1 MTEIQDILIQWYEG
15 NGLLVKLIGVLVILI
30 LAFLI
35 NKIFVHIVDKALKT
49 TVEIGEN
56 NRQVTLKRVL
66 KSVVRYVIAFL
77 ALVMILSRLGINV
90 VSIMAAAGVIGLAV
104 SFGAQSLI
112 KDVFAGFFIIFEDQ
126 YGVGEYVTINQCFT
140 GVVEL
145 VGLRAT
151 RLRGDNGELIIVPNG
166 TITDVVNFCRGYFRI
181 KEVFEVSFDS
191 DISKAEAVIRRTAKA
206 YYNEHKDLFSAAPT
220 VNGVD
225 AIGES
230 GVTLCLFAYV
240 LPMEKWQI
248 SRDLKT
254 NILQALQKEGIEI
267 PFPVREVITKEK

>member
-1 MTEIQDILIQWYEG
+1 MAEIQDMVLQWYEG
-15 NGLLVKLIGVLVILI
+15 NGLLVKLIGVVVILI
-30 LAFLI
+30 AAFLV

-49 TVEIGEN
+49 KVEIGEN

-126 YGVGEYVTINQCFT
+126 YGVGEYVTINRCFT

-151 RLRGDNGELIIVPNG
+151 RLRGDDGELIIVPNG

-181 KEVFEVSFDS
+181 KEVFEISFDS
-191 DISKAEAVIRRTAKA
+191 DIPKAEAIIRRAAKA

-225 AIGES
+225 AIGEN

-254 NILQALQKEGIEI
+254 NIFQALCKEGIEI